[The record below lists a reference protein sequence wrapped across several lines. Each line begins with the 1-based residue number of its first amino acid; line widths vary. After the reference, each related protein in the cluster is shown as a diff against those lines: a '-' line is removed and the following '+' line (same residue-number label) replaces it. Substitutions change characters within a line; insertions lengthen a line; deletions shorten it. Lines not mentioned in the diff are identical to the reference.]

1 MVIDTTRI
9 GRWLLAPV
17 ALVAL
22 LTLAACGGGESA
34 GSDETATATAEPATA
49 TATSEPEGSA
59 RVAEDGDSVAV
70 HYRGTTDDGVEF
82 DSSRGRDPLEFVVGA
97 GQMIPGF
104 DAAVHGMAVGDT
116 VTVRLEPA
124 EAYGERDESMILE
137 FPASEAPEG
146 LKVGDPVSLNNGAR
160 AVVLEVTDEIVR
172 IDANHQLAGQA
183 LTFEIEMVSIN

>member
-1 MVIDTTRI
+1 MLTPLALIA
-9 GRWLLAPV
+9 LLA
-17 ALVAL
+17 
-22 LTLAACGGGESA
+22 LAACGGSESSE
-34 GSDETATATAEPATA
+34 SDVTATATVIATPTEEPETA

-59 RVAEDGDSVAV
+59 RVAQDGDKVAV

-82 DSSRGRDPLEFVVGA
+82 DSSRGRAPLEFVVGA
-97 GQMIPGF
+97 GQMIAGF
-104 DAAVHGMAVGDT
+104 DAAVHGMAVGDS

-137 FPASEAPEG
+137 FPASDAPEG
-146 LKVGDPVSLNNGAR
+146 LKVGDPVALNNGAR